1 MYEAHNQNEL
11 LAGLE
16 VKSDYILIKGDY
28 FKEVKR
34 ILDTH
39 LSEKERLAVQVGG
52 GGPITIAIYAIDV
65 VRDLLTK
72 GDKKQK
78 KLERKLNLYKVK
90 KITDDSLLLVLRQL
104 DY

>member
-1 MYEAHNQNEL
+1 MYEAHNPNEL

>member
-1 MYEAHNQNEL
+1 MYEAHNPNEL

-39 LSEKERLAVQVGG
+39 LSEKERLTVQVGG

>member
-1 MYEAHNQNEL
+1 MYEAHNPNEL

-39 LSEKERLAVQVGG
+39 ISEEERLAVQVGG